1 MLDLNKSELEYIDKV
16 NALTKERDEARHR
29 RDEILR
35 ELVSIQRKLKDICNG
50 G

>member
-1 MLDLNKSELEYIDKV
+1 MLDLSKTELEYIDKV
-16 NALTKERDEARHR
+16 NALTKERDEERQR

-35 ELVSIQRKLKDICNG
+35 DLVSIQKKLKDICNG